1 LFHFPARGKKKS
13 LKNLIP
19 ILIGLKLKA
28 IIFLAL
34 ASLAISLV
42 AKKAILVS
50 LISIAISS
58 FVAVRKLLS
67 QRSRRPHNEVYET
80 YVGHHGGGWDGVAG
94 AGAYIASGY
103 GEAGYASHASPAAH
117 TLAYGIQK
125 AARK

>member
-1 LFHFPARGKKKS
+1 LFHFPARGKKKL

-34 ASLAISLV
+34 ASLGISLI

-50 LISIAISS
+50 LISVAIST
-58 FVAVRKLLS
+58 FVTVRNLLS
-67 QRSRRPHNEVYET
+67 QRSRQTHNDVRET
-80 YVGHHGGGWDGVAG
+80 YVSHHGGGWDEIAG
-94 AGAYIASGY
+94 AGGYIGSGY
-103 GEAGYASHASPAAH
+103 GQVGYASHASPAAH
-117 TLAYGIQK
+117 TLAYGYQK